1 MHVTITIFWV
11 LAIWLLARNVGL
23 LFVTF
28 NFLGYVRRSRSRPLN
43 NFTPP
48 VALIIA
54 CKGLEADFESN
65 VSSFLCQD
73 YPHYQ
78 VIFTV
83 ASVDDP
89 AYQALRTRLEK
100 VSNHKQNKEVETIG
114 PQERSPCYS
123 DSKDGQNGGVQ
134 TALVVAG
141 YSELRGEKVH
151 NLLQGLKAVDAKA
164 EVLAFADI
172 DARPKRDWLRSLVAP
187 LQAPTVTVSTGAGWY
202 LPESG
207 FVSHLRTARQ
217 ALGVTLMGD
226 HKYNDARG
234 VSMAVR
240 TIDFK
245 RLAVAERYW
254 ANAVS
259 VDNTL
264 TRAVHEA
271 GGRIRFEPRCVV
283 ACRGELKFGEFLS
296 WCNRQMVSYRVNGPG
311 LWWAGVT
318 TYVFACGT
326 VLLGLIMLALP
337 GISAGQRLLM
347 AGILLAILLLVMSK
361 GFIHETIAK
370 ELFPEEASSLSRYGA
385 CYWQL
390 SLLLPW
396 VMLINFLMS
405 SVTRRIEWRGTH
417 YELRSINETRV
428 IRREK

>member
-1 MHVTITIFWV
+1 MHVAIRIFWA
-11 LAIWLLARNVGL
+11 LGIGL
-23 LFVTF
+23 SAQSVAVLFVTF
-28 NFLGYVRRSRSRPLN
+28 NFLRYMRRSRSRPLN

-48 VALIIA
+48 VALIIP
-54 CKGLEADFESN
+54 CKGLETDFESN
-65 VSSFLCQD
+65 VSSCLCQD
-73 YPHYQ
+73 YPYYQ
-78 VIFTV
+78 VIFAV

-114 PQERSPCYS
+114 PQDRPPCYNV
-123 DSKDGQNGGVQ
+123 SKDGQNGGVQ

-141 YSELRGEKVH
+141 YSELRGEKAH
-151 NLLQGLKAVDAKA
+151 NLLQALKAVDAKA
-164 EVLAFADI
+164 EVLVFADI

-187 LQAPTVTVSTGAGWY
+187 LQDPTVTVSTGFRWY
-202 LPESG
+202 VPGTG
-207 FVSHLRTARQ
+207 FVSHLRA
-217 ALGVTLMGD
+217 AWDASDIHLLGD
-226 HKYNDARG
+226 HEYNFAWG
-234 VSMAVR
+234 GSMAVR

-259 VDNTL
+259 VDNAL

-283 ACRGELKFGEFLS
+283 ACRGESKFGEFLS
-296 WCNRQMVSYRVNGPG
+296 WGKRQFITTRVYRPG
-311 LWWAGVT
+311 FWWAGGA

-337 GISAGQRLLM
+337 SISAGLRLLM
-347 AGILLAILLLVMSK
+347 AGTLLAIFLLVMGK

-370 ELFPEEASSLSRYGA
+370 ELFPEEASSLSRYA
-385 CYWQL
+385 ARYWQL
-390 SLLLPW
+390 SLLVPW
-396 VMLINFLMS
+396 VILINFLMS

-417 YELRSINETRV
+417 YELRGRNETRV
-428 IRREK
+428 LWREK